1 MKEDILAFLGG
12 GNMAT
17 SLIAGLIDD
26 GWDPDRILVSEPN
39 PRQQHYLS
47 DRFGVHVTQDNNR
60 AAELG
65 ATVVF
70 CVKPDIMAT
79 VTRGVAS
86 ILRARQPQP
95 LVVSIAAG
103 VREPD
108 IRRWLGY
115 DAAVVRAMPNTP
127 ALVRSGAAALYA
139 NAFVAESQRN
149 RAESILRAVGITLW
163 FEDEDMLD
171 AATALSGSGPA
182 YLFLWMELMASAGER
197 LGLSREAAQLLTL
210 QTALGAAKMALE
222 SSEPPGVLRSR
233 VTSAGGTTEH
243 ALKVLQQADLERAFH
258 EALDRARQRAVELGR
273 LYGGK

>member
-1 MKEDILAFLGG
+1 MREDILAFLGG

-39 PRQQHYLS
+39 RSQQQHLGG
-47 DRFGVHVTQDNNR
+47 RFGVHVTHDNNR
-60 AAELG
+60 AAQRG

-70 CVKPDIMAT
+70 CVKPHIMAT

-86 ILRARQPQP
+86 TLRSRQPQP

-108 IRRWLGY
+108 ICRWLGY

-139 NAFVAESQRN
+139 NAFVNESQRN
-149 RAESILRAVGITLW
+149 QAESILRAVGITLW
-163 FEDEDMLD
+163 FEDEAMLD
-171 AATALSGSGPA
+171 AVTALSGSGPA

-197 LGLSREAAQLLTL
+197 LGLSRGAAQLLTL
-210 QTALGAAKMALE
+210 QTAFGAAKMALE
-222 SSEPPGVLRSR
+222 SSEPPSVLRSR
-233 VTSAGGTTEH
+233 VTSAGGTTEQG
-243 ALKVLQQADLERAFH
+243 LKVLQQADLERAFY
-258 EALDRARQRAVELGR
+258 EALDLARERAVELGR